1 MYAVIFRARTG
12 AVDDEYFAVA
22 ARLREL
28 ALASFGCLEFVA
40 VTEGGNEI
48 AISYWP
54 DEDSI
59 RKWKAHSEH
68 LLAQE
73 LGREKWY
80 ESYLVQVAEIRREYN
95 FKRKEQA

>member
-1 MYAVIFRARTG
+1 MYAVIFRAKAG
-12 AVDDEYFAVA
+12 APDAEYSIA
-22 ARLREL
+22 AAKLRDL
-28 ALASFGCLEFVA
+28 AIASFGCLEFVSA
-40 VTEGGNEI
+40 TEGDNEI

-54 DEDSI
+54 DEASI

-80 ESYLVQVAEIRREYN
+80 QSYIVQVLEIKREYK
-95 FKRKEQA
+95 FSR